1 MNNNNGFG
9 CSGGCGRQPVLV
21 SYPYTRGALYQCDCC
36 TQMHQPNTAQYPV
49 SGQMQENGFMVI
61 NNVPY
66 LLDTMTTNYGTK
78 LSVSENVYTRIS
90 KRNDP
95 SCINLVASFDMTGD
109 IIANAV
115 WKSFI
120 ENVIGSEYETLE
132 HLLPIQKSSVKFR
145 FHFTIHDGN
154 GGVVYTS
161 HVDSTCVNHL
171 FHYTDINDFFITSF
185 KNNAVTNIPQLDYA
199 GIYTISIDRVEAYV
213 DVVDTKQHVTE
224 TLNPFYQWKNNN
236 TQIAIQHDSIQEC
249 GKDYEILIGA
259 LDVNYSVAVQLN
271 VTTRLKISFTCYMSN
286 EIMSGDSYGIYK
298 ALYNPTEQIVDQLM
312 QEVTALRDEV
322 AMLRAQVNDFYYT
335 SQEYMKNT
343 FYRKGVIV
351 WITPGTIYQTTLD
364 YTTTAEESVTVEEAL
379 AEDVIDGK
387 LVPLVVSD

>member
-9 CSGGCGRQPVLV
+9 CEGGCGRQPVLV

-90 KRNDP
+90 KRAEP
-95 SCINLVASFDMTGD
+95 SCISLVASFDLTGD
-109 IIANAV
+109 IIANEV

-132 HLLPIQKSSVKFR
+132 HVLPIQKSSVKFR
-145 FHFTIHDGN
+145 FHFTIHDAN
-154 GGVVYTS
+154 GGVAYSS

-199 GIYTISIDRVEAYV
+199 GVYNLTIDRVEAYV
-213 DVVDTKQHVTE
+213 DVIRTKEHITD
-224 TLNPFYQWKNNN
+224 TLNPFYQWTNNN
-236 TQIAIQHDSIQEC
+236 TTIAIQHDTIQSTGADE
-249 GKDYEILIGA
+249 EILIGA
-259 LDVNYSVAVQLN
+259 LDVNYTVAVQLN

-286 EIMSGDSYGIYK
+286 EIMSGSSYGIYK
-298 ALYNPTEQIVDQLM
+298 ALINPTEQIVNKLM
-312 QEVTALRDEV
+312 QEVTALQDEV
-322 AMLRAQVNDFYYT
+322 TALKSRMDQFYNA
-335 SQEYMKNT
+335 SVEYKKGT
-343 FYRKGVIV
+343 FYQKGVIV
-351 WITPGTIYQTTLD
+351 WITPGTIYQTTLA
-364 YTTTAEESVTVEEAL
+364 YTTTNDDQITVQEAL
-379 AEDVIDGK
+379 DADVLDGK
-387 LVPLVVSD
+387 LVPLVISN

>member
-1 MNNNNGFG
+1 
-9 CSGGCGRQPVLV
+9 
-21 SYPYTRGALYQCDCC
+21 
-36 TQMHQPNTAQYPV
+36 
-49 SGQMQENGFMVI
+49 
-61 NNVPY
+61 
-66 LLDTMTTNYGTK
+66 
-78 LSVSENVYTRIS
+78 
-90 KRNDP
+90 
-95 SCINLVASFDMTGD
+95 
-109 IIANAV
+109 
-115 WKSFI
+115 
-120 ENVIGSEYETLE
+120 
-132 HLLPIQKSSVKFR
+132 
-145 FHFTIHDGN
+145 
-154 GGVVYTS
+154 
-161 HVDSTCVNHL
+161 
-171 FHYTDINDFFITSF
+171 
-185 KNNAVTNIPQLDYA
+185 
-199 GIYTISIDRVEAYV
+199 
-213 DVVDTKQHVTE
+213 VDTKQHVTE

-249 GKDYEILIGA
+249 GKDSEILIGA

-335 SQEYMKNT
+335 SQEYRKNT

-379 AEDVIDGK
+379 AADVIDGK